1 MNWTILVYGG
11 PMTMIIIWWIVSARK
26 WFKGPK
32 VLIDTPVSVTSP
44 HSVWTKFL
52 IYVL

>member
-11 PMTMIIIWWIVSARK
+11 PMTMIIIWWFVSAHK

-32 VLIDTPVSVTSP
+32 VLLSQSLSQARNESEKDL
-44 HSVWTKFL
+44 L
-52 IYVL
+52 IYLL

>member
-1 MNWTILVYGG
+1 
-11 PMTMIIIWWIVSARK
+11 MTMIIIWWIVSARK

-32 VLIDTPVSVTSP
+32 VLISQLLSQARNESEIDV
-44 HSVWTKFL
+44 L